1 MASGWRQHVWI
12 RSLLATVKSI
22 FLGKSLIFI
31 SRQITFSLSHESF
44 LKNLHGV
51 DSGNNTAGEEWMSVA
66 KNVDNWKE
74 NL

>member
-1 MASGWRQHVWI
+1 MASGRRQHVWI

-22 FLGKSLIFI
+22 FLGKSLIF
-31 SRQITFSLSHESF
+31 RFQITFSLSHESF
-44 LKNLHGV
+44 LKNLHVV